1 MLCSYDKYNRV
12 IDRESTNE
20 ISRGEDNMPG
30 IWNINNGYNIN
41 TKKISSKLTFEVG
54 ERFTGRVVAK
64 GDGKDI
70 TVKLSDGWQFIAEL
84 EGNINLDDLKLVKFQ
99 VNGFENGK
107 LKLKLVDDSVD
118 EKSTGDES
126 FQEIIDKEG
135 LSKEDIDI
143 LKQMVKRNL
152 PLTRDNINL
161 IKGLIQFNGKISSN
175 PKEID
180 AFIQTYLQSKNIS
193 GNSEEGQAVKEMLTK
208 FLNEFKNMTQDD
220 ILTFI
225 ENNLDFSEESIDS
238 FNKLFKGNSSIEQI
252 LKKMNESLNF
262 IESPNNNFETVV
274 KNKTIDKEL
283 DLMKNNTDTTKAIAS
298 KLYNENDPSN
308 RKINVL
314 DVLKTLAGSEDSE
327 LNIAQK
333 LADNEKNNLNTQKV
347 NLPSSLIEKLNNK
360 EIVDL
365 IKETIGNGMTT
376 DNEPKTQAQSLI
388 ESSNKNKLEILLS
401 NIEGREVK
409 LTDSEYKEFNK
420 LLNNRIEGKDH
431 YEETGSND
439 KGGNIQPKELS
450 TSSKENF
457 ADLKNEDLLL
467 RSNLDSKE
475 AIKADMKFKIDGVRD
490 IVKNLIA
497 HVDLKD
503 AGYEKIMDL
512 IKNNINDIKV
522 FNSISNEYYYLN
534 IPINANS
541 QEYPC
546 KLIIK
551 DNRKDGKKIDK
562 TNAKMVVSVKTANLG
577 EVDGYLTLRDNRI
590 DVNLKCESHF
600 TSILNNNKSKL
611 VDGLS
616 TLGLF
621 VNISVS
627 MKEKPVDLVSCR
639 NFFNDLTIS
648 AIDIKV

>member
-1 MLCSYDKYNRV
+1 
-12 IDRESTNE
+12 
-20 ISRGEDNMPG
+20 MPG

-107 LKLKLVDDSVD
+107 LKLKLVEDSVD

-208 FLNEFKNMTQDD
+208 FLNEFKNMSQDD

-262 IESPNNNFETVV
+262 IESPNNNLETVV
-274 KNKTIDKEL
+274 KNKTIDREI
-283 DLMKNNTDTTKAIAS
+283 DLMKNTTDTTKAIAS

-333 LADNEKNNLNTQKV
+333 FADNEKNNLNTQKV
-347 NLPSSLIEKLNNK
+347 NLPPSLVEKLNNK

-365 IKETIGNGMTT
+365 IKETMGNSITT
-376 DNEPKTQAQSLI
+376 DSEPKTQAQSLI

-431 YEETGSND
+431 YEETVSND
-439 KGGNIQPKELS
+439 KGGNIQPKELA

-457 ADLKNEDLLL
+457 VDLKNEDLLL

-522 FNSISNEYYYLN
+522 FNSVSNEYYYLN

-600 TSILNNNKSKL
+600 ASILNNNKSKL
-611 VDGLS
+611 ADGLS

>member
-1 MLCSYDKYNRV
+1 
-12 IDRESTNE
+12 
-20 ISRGEDNMPG
+20 MPG

-107 LKLKLVDDSVD
+107 LKLKLVEDSVD

-365 IKETIGNGMTT
+365 IKEAIGNGMTT

>member
-1 MLCSYDKYNRV
+1 
-12 IDRESTNE
+12 
-20 ISRGEDNMPG
+20 MPG

-107 LKLKLVDDSVD
+107 LKLKLVEDSVD

-475 AIKADMKFKIDGVRD
+475 AIKADMKFKIDGIRD

>member
-1 MLCSYDKYNRV
+1 
-12 IDRESTNE
+12 
-20 ISRGEDNMPG
+20 MPG

-193 GNSEEGQAVKEMLTK
+193 GNSEEGQAVKEILTK

-283 DLMKNNTDTTKAIAS
+283 DLMKNNADTTKAIAS

>member
-1 MLCSYDKYNRV
+1 
-12 IDRESTNE
+12 
-20 ISRGEDNMPG
+20 MPG

-283 DLMKNNTDTTKAIAS
+283 DLMKNNADTTKAIAS

>member
-1 MLCSYDKYNRV
+1 
-12 IDRESTNE
+12 
-20 ISRGEDNMPG
+20 MPG

-54 ERFTGRVVAK
+54 ERFKGRVVAK

-327 LNIAQK
+327 LNISQK

-365 IKETIGNGMTT
+365 IKEAIGNGMTT

>member
-1 MLCSYDKYNRV
+1 
-12 IDRESTNE
+12 
-20 ISRGEDNMPG
+20 MPG

-107 LKLKLVDDSVD
+107 LKLKLVEDSVD

>member
-1 MLCSYDKYNRV
+1 
-12 IDRESTNE
+12 
-20 ISRGEDNMPG
+20 MPG

-107 LKLKLVDDSVD
+107 LKLKLVEDSVD
-118 EKSTGDES
+118 EKSSGDES

-135 LSKEDIDI
+135 LSKDDIDI

-161 IKGLIQFNGKISSN
+161 IKGLIQFNGKVSSN

-208 FLNEFKNMTQDD
+208 FLNEFKNMSQDD

-274 KNKTIDKEL
+274 KNKTIDREI
-283 DLMKNNTDTTKAIAS
+283 DLMKNATDTTKAIAS

-333 LADNEKNNLNTQKV
+333 FADNEKNNLNTQKV
-347 NLPSSLIEKLNNK
+347 NLPSSLVDKLNNK
-360 EIVDL
+360 EIVEL

-534 IPINANS
+534 IPINVNS

-600 TSILNNNKSKL
+600 ASILNNNKSKL
-611 VDGLS
+611 ADGLS

>member
-1 MLCSYDKYNRV
+1 
-12 IDRESTNE
+12 
-20 ISRGEDNMPG
+20 MPG

-107 LKLKLVDDSVD
+107 LKLKLVEDSVD

-208 FLNEFKNMTQDD
+208 FLNEFKNMSQDD

-274 KNKTIDKEL
+274 KNKTIDREI
-283 DLMKNNTDTTKAIAS
+283 DLMKNTTDTAKAIAS

-333 LADNEKNNLNTQKV
+333 FADNEKNNLNTQKV
-347 NLPSSLIEKLNNK
+347 NLSPSLVEKLNNK
-360 EIVDL
+360 EIVEL
-365 IKETIGNGMTT
+365 IKETMGNSITT
-376 DNEPKTQAQSLI
+376 DSEPKTQAQSLI

-431 YEETGSND
+431 YEETVSND

-450 TSSKENF
+450 TSFKENF

-522 FNSISNEYYYLN
+522 FNSVSNEYYYLN

-600 TSILNNNKSKL
+600 ASILNNNKSKL
-611 VDGLS
+611 ADGLS
-616 TLGLF
+616 TLGCLL
-621 VNISVS
+621 I
-627 MKEKPVDLVSCR
+627 
-639 NFFNDLTIS
+639 
-648 AIDIKV
+648 

>member
-1 MLCSYDKYNRV
+1 
-12 IDRESTNE
+12 
-20 ISRGEDNMPG
+20 MPG

-107 LKLKLVDDSVD
+107 LKLKLVEDSVD

-208 FLNEFKNMTQDD
+208 FLNEFKNMSQDD

-274 KNKTIDKEL
+274 KNKTIDREI
-283 DLMKNNTDTTKAIAS
+283 DLMKNTTDTTKAIAS

-333 LADNEKNNLNTQKV
+333 FADNEKNNLNTQKV
-347 NLPSSLIEKLNNK
+347 NLSPSLVEKLNNK
-360 EIVDL
+360 EIVEL
-365 IKETIGNGMTT
+365 IKETMGNSITT
-376 DNEPKTQAQSLI
+376 DSEPKTQAQSLI

-431 YEETGSND
+431 YEETVSND

-450 TSSKENF
+450 TSFKENF

-522 FNSISNEYYYLN
+522 FNSVSNEYYYLN

-600 TSILNNNKSKL
+600 ASILNNNKSKL
-611 VDGLS
+611 ADGLS

>member
-1 MLCSYDKYNRV
+1 
-12 IDRESTNE
+12 
-20 ISRGEDNMPG
+20 MPG

-107 LKLKLVDDSVD
+107 LKLKLVEDSVD

-208 FLNEFKNMTQDD
+208 FLNEFKNMSQDD

-262 IESPNNNFETVV
+262 IESPNNNLETVV
-274 KNKTIDKEL
+274 KNKTIDREI
-283 DLMKNNTDTTKAIAS
+283 DLMKNTTDTTKAIAS

-333 LADNEKNNLNTQKV
+333 FADNEKNNLNTQKV
-347 NLPSSLIEKLNNK
+347 NLSPSLVEKLNNK
-360 EIVDL
+360 EIVEL
-365 IKETIGNGMTT
+365 IKETMGNSITT
-376 DNEPKTQAQSLI
+376 DSEPRTQAQSLI

-431 YEETGSND
+431 YEETVSND

-450 TSSKENF
+450 TSFKENF

-522 FNSISNEYYYLN
+522 FNSVSNEYYYLN

-600 TSILNNNKSKL
+600 ASILNNNKSKL
-611 VDGLS
+611 ADGLS

>member
-1 MLCSYDKYNRV
+1 
-12 IDRESTNE
+12 
-20 ISRGEDNMPG
+20 MPG

-54 ERFTGRVVAK
+54 ERFKGRVVAK

-365 IKETIGNGMTT
+365 IKEAIGNGMTT

>member
-1 MLCSYDKYNRV
+1 
-12 IDRESTNE
+12 
-20 ISRGEDNMPG
+20 MPG

-376 DNEPKTQAQSLI
+376 NNEPKTQAQSLI

>member
-1 MLCSYDKYNRV
+1 
-12 IDRESTNE
+12 
-20 ISRGEDNMPG
+20 MPG

>member
-1 MLCSYDKYNRV
+1 
-12 IDRESTNE
+12 
-20 ISRGEDNMPG
+20 MPG

-107 LKLKLVDDSVD
+107 LKLKLVEDSVD
-118 EKSTGDES
+118 EKSSGDES

-135 LSKEDIDI
+135 LSKDDIDI

-161 IKGLIQFNGKISSN
+161 IKGLIQFNGKVSSN

-208 FLNEFKNMTQDD
+208 FLNEFKNMSQDD

-274 KNKTIDKEL
+274 KNKTIDREI
-283 DLMKNNTDTTKAIAS
+283 DLMKNTTDATKAIAS

-327 LNIAQK
+327 LNMAQK
-333 LADNEKNNLNTQKV
+333 FADNEKNNLNTQKV
-347 NLPSSLIEKLNNK
+347 NLPPSLVEKLNNK
-360 EIVDL
+360 EIVEL
-365 IKETIGNGMTT
+365 IKETMGNSITT
-376 DNEPKTQAQSLI
+376 DSEPKTQAQSLI

-431 YEETGSND
+431 YEETVSND

-450 TSSKENF
+450 TSFKENF

-503 AGYEKIMDL
+503 AGYEKIMHL

-577 EVDGYLTLRDNRI
+577 EIDGYLTLRDNRI
-590 DVNLKCESHF
+590 DVNLKCESYF
-600 TSILNNNKSKL
+600 ASILNNNKSKL
-611 VDGLS
+611 ADGLS

>member
-1 MLCSYDKYNRV
+1 
-12 IDRESTNE
+12 
-20 ISRGEDNMPG
+20 MPG

-107 LKLKLVDDSVD
+107 LKLKLVEDSAD

-161 IKGLIQFNGKISSN
+161 IKGLIQFNGKIGSN

-193 GNSEEGQAVKEMLTK
+193 GGSEEGQAVKEMLTK
-208 FLNEFKNMTQDD
+208 FLNEFKNMSQED

-283 DLMKNNTDTTKAIAS
+283 DLMKNATDTTKAIAS

-333 LADNEKNNLNTQKV
+333 LADNEKSNLNTQKV
-347 NLPSSLIEKLNNK
+347 NLPLSLIEKLNNK

-365 IKETIGNGMTT
+365 IKETMGNNMTNA
-376 DNEPKTQAQSLI
+376 NEPKTQAESLI
-388 ESSNKNKLEILLS
+388 ESANKNKLETLLS

-420 LLNNRIEGKDH
+420 LLNNRIDGKDN
-431 YEETGSND
+431 YDESVSND
-439 KGGNIQPKELS
+439 RNGNIQPKELS
-450 TSSKENF
+450 TLSKENF
-457 ADLKNEDLLL
+457 GDLKNEDLLL

-534 IPINANS
+534 VPINANS

-562 TNAKMVVSVKTANLG
+562 TNAKMVVSVKTASLG

-590 DVNLKCESHF
+590 DVNLKCENHF
-600 TSILNNNKSKL
+600 ASVLNNNKSKL
-611 VDGLS
+611 ADGLS

-627 MKEKPVDLVSCR
+627 IKEKPVDLVSCR

>member
-1 MLCSYDKYNRV
+1 
-12 IDRESTNE
+12 
-20 ISRGEDNMPG
+20 MPG

-107 LKLKLVDDSVD
+107 LKLKLVEDSVD

-208 FLNEFKNMTQDD
+208 FLNEFKNMSQDD

-274 KNKTIDKEL
+274 KNKTIDREI
-283 DLMKNNTDTTKAIAS
+283 DLMKNTTDTTKAIAS

-333 LADNEKNNLNTQKV
+333 FADNEKNNLNNQKV
-347 NLPSSLIEKLNNK
+347 NLPTSLVEKLNNK

-365 IKETIGNGMTT
+365 IKETMGNSITT
-376 DNEPKTQAQSLI
+376 DSEPKTQAQSLI

-431 YEETGSND
+431 YEETVSND
-439 KGGNIQPKELS
+439 KGGNIQPKELA

-457 ADLKNEDLLL
+457 VDLKNEDLLL

-522 FNSISNEYYYLN
+522 FNSVSNEYYYLN

-600 TSILNNNKSKL
+600 ASILNNNKSKL
-611 VDGLS
+611 ADGLS

>member
-1 MLCSYDKYNRV
+1 
-12 IDRESTNE
+12 
-20 ISRGEDNMPG
+20 MPG

-107 LKLKLVDDSVD
+107 LKLKLVEDSVD

-208 FLNEFKNMTQDD
+208 FLNEFKNMSQDD

-274 KNKTIDKEL
+274 KNKTIDREI
-283 DLMKNNTDTTKAIAS
+283 DLMKNTTDTTKAIAS

-333 LADNEKNNLNTQKV
+333 FADNEKNNLNTQKV
-347 NLPSSLIEKLNNK
+347 NLSPSLVEKLNNK
-360 EIVDL
+360 EIVEL
-365 IKETIGNGMTT
+365 IKETMGNSITT
-376 DNEPKTQAQSLI
+376 DSEPKTQAQSLI

-431 YEETGSND
+431 YEETVSND

-450 TSSKENF
+450 TSFKENF

-490 IVKNLIA
+490 IVKSLIA

-522 FNSISNEYYYLN
+522 FNSVSNEYYYLN

-600 TSILNNNKSKL
+600 ASILNNNKSKL
-611 VDGLS
+611 ADGLS

>member
-1 MLCSYDKYNRV
+1 
-12 IDRESTNE
+12 
-20 ISRGEDNMPG
+20 MPG

-107 LKLKLVDDSVD
+107 LKLKLVEDSVD
-118 EKSTGDES
+118 EKSSGDES

-135 LSKEDIDI
+135 LSKDDIDI

-161 IKGLIQFNGKISSN
+161 IKGLIQFNGKVSSN

-208 FLNEFKNMTQDD
+208 FLNEFKNMSQDD

-274 KNKTIDKEL
+274 KNKTIDREI
-283 DLMKNNTDTTKAIAS
+283 DLMKNTTDATKAIAS

-327 LNIAQK
+327 LNMAQK
-333 LADNEKNNLNTQKV
+333 FADNEKNNLNTQKV
-347 NLPSSLIEKLNNK
+347 NLPPSLVEKLNNK
-360 EIVDL
+360 EIVEL
-365 IKETIGNGMTT
+365 IKETMGNSITT
-376 DNEPKTQAQSLI
+376 DSEPKTQAQSLI

-431 YEETGSND
+431 YEETVSND

-450 TSSKENF
+450 TSFKENF

-577 EVDGYLTLRDNRI
+577 EIDGYLTLRDNRI
-590 DVNLKCESHF
+590 DVNLKCESYF
-600 TSILNNNKSKL
+600 ASILNNNKSKL
-611 VDGLS
+611 ADGLS

>member
-1 MLCSYDKYNRV
+1 
-12 IDRESTNE
+12 
-20 ISRGEDNMPG
+20 MPG

-208 FLNEFKNMTQDD
+208 FLNEFKNMSQDD

-262 IESPNNNFETVV
+262 IESPNNNVENVV
-274 KNKTIDKEL
+274 KNKTIDREI
-283 DLMKNNTDTTKAIAS
+283 DLMKNTTDTTKAIAS

-333 LADNEKNNLNTQKV
+333 FADNEKNNLNTQKV
-347 NLPSSLIEKLNNK
+347 NLSPSLVDKLNNK
-360 EIVDL
+360 EIVEL

-431 YEETGSND
+431 YEEAVSND

-450 TSSKENF
+450 TSFKENF

-503 AGYEKIMDL
+503 AGYEKIMNL

-522 FNSISNEYYYLN
+522 FNSISSEYYYLN

-600 TSILNNNKSKL
+600 ASILNNNKSKL
-611 VDGLS
+611 ADGLS

>member
-1 MLCSYDKYNRV
+1 
-12 IDRESTNE
+12 
-20 ISRGEDNMPG
+20 MPG

-262 IESPNNNFETVV
+262 IESPNDNFETVV

-283 DLMKNNTDTTKAIAS
+283 DLMKNNADTTKAIAS

>member
-1 MLCSYDKYNRV
+1 
-12 IDRESTNE
+12 
-20 ISRGEDNMPG
+20 MPG

-262 IESPNNNFETVV
+262 IESPNNNFDTVV

-283 DLMKNNTDTTKAIAS
+283 DLMKNNADTTKAIAS

>member
-1 MLCSYDKYNRV
+1 
-12 IDRESTNE
+12 
-20 ISRGEDNMPG
+20 MPG

-84 EGNINLDDLKLVKFQ
+84 EGNVNLDDLKLVKFQ

-107 LKLKLVDDSVD
+107 LKLKLVEDSVD

-208 FLNEFKNMTQDD
+208 FLNEFKNMSQDD

-262 IESPNNNFETVV
+262 IESPNNNFEIVV
-274 KNKTIDKEL
+274 KNKTIDREI
-283 DLMKNNTDTTKAIAS
+283 DLMKNTTDTTKAIAS

-333 LADNEKNNLNTQKV
+333 FADNEKNNLNTQKV
-347 NLPSSLIEKLNNK
+347 NLQPSLVEKLNNK
-360 EIVDL
+360 EIVEL
-365 IKETIGNGMTT
+365 IKETMGNSITA
-376 DNEPKTQAQSLI
+376 DSEPKTQAQSLI

-431 YEETGSND
+431 YEETVSND

-450 TSSKENF
+450 TSPKENF
-457 ADLKNEDLLL
+457 VDLKNEDLLL

-522 FNSISNEYYYLN
+522 FNSVSNEYYYLN

-600 TSILNNNKSKL
+600 ASILNNNKSKL
-611 VDGLS
+611 ADGLS

>member
-1 MLCSYDKYNRV
+1 
-12 IDRESTNE
+12 
-20 ISRGEDNMPG
+20 MPG

-107 LKLKLVDDSVD
+107 LKLKLVEDSVD

-208 FLNEFKNMTQDD
+208 FLNEFKNMSQDD

-274 KNKTIDKEL
+274 KNKTIDREI
-283 DLMKNNTDTTKAIAS
+283 DLMKNTTDTTKAIAS

-333 LADNEKNNLNTQKV
+333 FADNEKNNLNTQKV
-347 NLPSSLIEKLNNK
+347 NLPPSLVEKLNNK

-365 IKETIGNGMTT
+365 IKETMGNSITT
-376 DNEPKTQAQSLI
+376 DSEPKTQAQSLI

-431 YEETGSND
+431 YEETVSND
-439 KGGNIQPKELS
+439 KGGNIQPKELA

-457 ADLKNEDLLL
+457 VDLKNEDLLL

-522 FNSISNEYYYLN
+522 FNSVSNEYYYLN

-600 TSILNNNKSKL
+600 ASILNNNKSKL
-611 VDGLS
+611 ADGLS

>member
-1 MLCSYDKYNRV
+1 
-12 IDRESTNE
+12 
-20 ISRGEDNMPG
+20 MPG

-107 LKLKLVDDSVD
+107 LKLKLVEDSVD

-208 FLNEFKNMTQDD
+208 FLNEFKNMSQDD

-274 KNKTIDKEL
+274 KNKTIDREI
-283 DLMKNNTDTTKAIAS
+283 DLMKNTTDTTKAIAS

-333 LADNEKNNLNTQKV
+333 FADNEKNNLNTQKV
-347 NLPSSLIEKLNNK
+347 NLSPSLVEKLNNK
-360 EIVDL
+360 EIVEL
-365 IKETIGNGMTT
+365 IKETMGNSITT
-376 DNEPKTQAQSLI
+376 DSEPKTQAQSLI

>member
-1 MLCSYDKYNRV
+1 
-12 IDRESTNE
+12 
-20 ISRGEDNMPG
+20 MPG

-107 LKLKLVDDSVD
+107 LKLKLVEDSVD

-208 FLNEFKNMTQDD
+208 FLNEFKNMSQDD

-262 IESPNNNFETVV
+262 IESPNNNLETVV
-274 KNKTIDKEL
+274 KNKTIDREI
-283 DLMKNNTDTTKAIAS
+283 DLMKNTTDTTKAIAS

-333 LADNEKNNLNTQKV
+333 FADNEKNNLNTQKV
-347 NLPSSLIEKLNNK
+347 NLSPSLVEKLNNK
-360 EIVDL
+360 EIVEL
-365 IKETIGNGMTT
+365 IKETMGNSITT
-376 DNEPKTQAQSLI
+376 DSEPKTQAQSLI

-431 YEETGSND
+431 YEETVSND

-450 TSSKENF
+450 TSFKENF

-522 FNSISNEYYYLN
+522 FNSVSNEYYYLN

-600 TSILNNNKSKL
+600 ASILNNNKSKL
-611 VDGLS
+611 ADGLS

>member
-1 MLCSYDKYNRV
+1 
-12 IDRESTNE
+12 
-20 ISRGEDNMPG
+20 MPG

-107 LKLKLVDDSVD
+107 LKLKLVEDSVD

-208 FLNEFKNMTQDD
+208 FLNEFKNMSQDD

-274 KNKTIDKEL
+274 KNKTIDREI
-283 DLMKNNTDTTKAIAS
+283 DLMKNTTDTAKAIAS

-333 LADNEKNNLNTQKV
+333 FADNEKNNLNTQKV
-347 NLPSSLIEKLNNK
+347 NLSPSLVEKLNNK
-360 EIVDL
+360 EIVEL
-365 IKETIGNGMTT
+365 IKETMGNSITT
-376 DNEPKTQAQSLI
+376 DSEPKTQAQSLI

-431 YEETGSND
+431 YEETVSND

-450 TSSKENF
+450 TSFKENF

-522 FNSISNEYYYLN
+522 FNSVSNEYYYLN

-600 TSILNNNKSKL
+600 ASILNNNKSKL
-611 VDGLS
+611 ADGLS

>member
-1 MLCSYDKYNRV
+1 
-12 IDRESTNE
+12 
-20 ISRGEDNMPG
+20 MPG

-107 LKLKLVDDSVD
+107 LKLKLVEDSVD

-175 PKEID
+175 PKEMD

-283 DLMKNNTDTTKAIAS
+283 DLMKNTTDTTKAIAS

-347 NLPSSLIEKLNNK
+347 NLPPSLIDKLNNK

-365 IKETIGNGMTT
+365 IKETMGNSITT
-376 DNEPKTQAQSLI
+376 ANEPKTQAESLI
-388 ESSNKNKLEILLS
+388 ESANKNKLEILLS

-431 YEETGSND
+431 YEETVSND

-450 TSSKENF
+450 TSFKENF

-590 DVNLKCESHF
+590 DVNLKCENPFASV
-600 TSILNNNKSKL
+600 LNNNKSKL
-611 VDGLS
+611 ADGLS

-627 MKEKPVDLVSCR
+627 IKEEPVDLVSCR

>member
-1 MLCSYDKYNRV
+1 
-12 IDRESTNE
+12 
-20 ISRGEDNMPG
+20 MPG

-107 LKLKLVDDSVD
+107 LKLKLVEDSVD

-208 FLNEFKNMTQDD
+208 FLNEFKNMSQDD

-274 KNKTIDKEL
+274 KNKTIDREI
-283 DLMKNNTDTTKAIAS
+283 DLMKNTTDTAKAIAS

-333 LADNEKNNLNTQKV
+333 FADNEKNNLNTQKV
-347 NLPSSLIEKLNNK
+347 NLSSSLVEKLNNK
-360 EIVDL
+360 EIVEL
-365 IKETIGNGMTT
+365 IKETMGNSITT
-376 DNEPKTQAQSLI
+376 DSEPKTQAQSLI

-431 YEETGSND
+431 YEETVSND

-450 TSSKENF
+450 TSFKGNF

-522 FNSISNEYYYLN
+522 FNSVSNEYYYLN

-600 TSILNNNKSKL
+600 ASILNNNKSKL
-611 VDGLS
+611 ADGLS

>member
-1 MLCSYDKYNRV
+1 
-12 IDRESTNE
+12 
-20 ISRGEDNMPG
+20 MPG

-262 IESPNNNFETVV
+262 IESPNDNFETVI

-283 DLMKNNTDTTKAIAS
+283 DLMKNNADTTKAIAS

>member
-1 MLCSYDKYNRV
+1 
-12 IDRESTNE
+12 
-20 ISRGEDNMPG
+20 MPG

-262 IESPNNNFETVV
+262 IESPNDNFETVV
-274 KNKTIDKEL
+274 KNKTIDREL

-347 NLPSSLIEKLNNK
+347 NLPSSLVDKLNNK
-360 EIVDL
+360 EIVEL

>member
-1 MLCSYDKYNRV
+1 
-12 IDRESTNE
+12 
-20 ISRGEDNMPG
+20 MPG

-107 LKLKLVDDSVD
+107 LKLKLVEDSVD

-208 FLNEFKNMTQDD
+208 FLNEFKNMSQDD

-274 KNKTIDKEL
+274 KNKTIDREI
-283 DLMKNNTDTTKAIAS
+283 DLMKNTTDTAKAIAS

-333 LADNEKNNLNTQKV
+333 FADNEKNNLNTQKV
-347 NLPSSLIEKLNNK
+347 NLSPSLVEKLNNK
-360 EIVDL
+360 EIVEL
-365 IKETIGNGMTT
+365 IKETMGNSITT
-376 DNEPKTQAQSLI
+376 DSEPKTQAQSLI

-431 YEETGSND
+431 YEETVSND

-450 TSSKENF
+450 TSFKENF

-503 AGYEKIMDL
+503 AGYEK
-512 IKNNINDIKV
+512 NNG
-522 FNSISNEYYYLN
+522 FN
-534 IPINANS
+534 
-541 QEYPC
+541 
-546 KLIIK
+546 
-551 DNRKDGKKIDK
+551 KK
-562 TNAKMVVSVKTANLG
+562 
-577 EVDGYLTLRDNRI
+577 
-590 DVNLKCESHF
+590 
-600 TSILNNNKSKL
+600 
-611 VDGLS
+611 
-616 TLGLF
+616 
-621 VNISVS
+621 
-627 MKEKPVDLVSCR
+627 
-639 NFFNDLTIS
+639 
-648 AIDIKV
+648 

>member
-1 MLCSYDKYNRV
+1 
-12 IDRESTNE
+12 
-20 ISRGEDNMPG
+20 MPG

-84 EGNINLDDLKLVKFQ
+84 EGNVNLDDLKLVKFQ

-107 LKLKLVDDSVD
+107 LKLKLVEDSVD

-208 FLNEFKNMTQDD
+208 FLNEFKNMSQDD

-274 KNKTIDKEL
+274 KNKTIDREI
-283 DLMKNNTDTTKAIAS
+283 DLMKNTTDTTKAIAS

-333 LADNEKNNLNTQKV
+333 FADNEKNNLNTQKV
-347 NLPSSLIEKLNNK
+347 NLPPSLVEKLNNK

-365 IKETIGNGMTT
+365 IKETMGNSITT
-376 DNEPKTQAQSLI
+376 DSEPKTQAQSLI

-431 YEETGSND
+431 YEETVSND
-439 KGGNIQPKELS
+439 KGGNIQPKELA

-457 ADLKNEDLLL
+457 VDLKNEDLLL

-522 FNSISNEYYYLN
+522 FNSVSNEYYYLN

-600 TSILNNNKSKL
+600 ASILNNNKSKL
-611 VDGLS
+611 ADGLS